1 MSENFFVA
9 GNCIS
14 SETIFLFRFHFIV
27 KAFFQPRVYFH
38 RISTSKTVWELIN
51 MGVISGVIAIADV
64 MSRLLSDFA

>member
-14 SETIFLFRFHFIV
+14 LETIFLFRFHFIF
-27 KAFFQPRVYFH
+27 KAFSQPRVYFH
-38 RISTSKTVWELIN
+38 RISTSKTVRELIN
-51 MGVISGVIAIADV
+51 MGMISGVIAIADV